1 MQPDV
6 STAPVDEIADAIAT
20 PPPPEPLQ
28 VTLAEAGRL
37 LAYDIR
43 TVYRLIAR
51 GELSTIGRGH
61 LRRISMQS
69 LRKYQERHH
78 SQ

>member
-1 MQPDV
+1 MQLDTSAAAFDEPGGAA
-6 STAPVDEIADAIAT
+6 AP

-69 LRKYQERHH
+69 LREYQERHRC
-78 SQ
+78 Q